1 MYQLVKRLQYENCWR
16 RFSKYYRRY
25 ESQISWC
32 FFVKGS
38 DGLAHV
44 TKVKYFT
51 KEKEKYINPDN
62 LKKYQKYLQS
72 NIIKNQDVK
81 DTTYKR
87 YEGLFRHFLMWLGEN
102 YGDLGLYSDEFM
114 ENAVDIMEGYIMFC
128 QETLLNHKKIINMKI
143 SAVSSFYIWSMKRGF
158 VKYHPFDGKLDRMKK
173 ANEEKVLT
181 SYFLTEDQV
190 QTIRREL
197 SENDKY
203 TIQEQILFEVSFDSA
218 NRIGALLRLQLS
230 KLDLDNNMFVNIR
243 EKEGY
248 RTQVVFGDVAKEL
261 IQEWLEMRKDD
272 YDHMEVDSLLINK
285 YNGEWKPMGEDAI
298 RNRMRKFG
306 EIVGISDYRPH
317 CQRKS
322 RLNLVYEETGDLA
335 LAAELANHKSTET
348 TRAFY
353 CRPKT
358 KAEVMDKINALKK
371 KSENAAVD
379 KAD

>member
-1 MYQLVKRLQYENCWR
+1 
-16 RFSKYYRRY
+16 
-25 ESQISWC
+25 
-32 FFVKGS
+32 
-38 DGLAHV
+38 
-44 TKVKYFT
+44 
-51 KEKEKYINPDN
+51 
-62 LKKYQKYLQS
+62 
-72 NIIKNQDVK
+72 
-81 DTTYKR
+81 
-87 YEGLFRHFLMWLGEN
+87 
-102 YGDLGLYSDEFM
+102 M

-158 VKYHPFDGKLDRMKK
+158 VKYHPFDVKLDRMKK

-197 SENDKY
+197 SENNKY

-230 KLDLDNNMFVNIR
+230 KLDIDNNMFVDIR

-261 IQEWLEMRKDD
+261 IQEWLEIRKND
-272 YDHMEVDSLLINK
+272 YDYLEVDSLLINK
-285 YNGEWKPMGEDAI
+285 YEGKWKPMGEDAI

-306 EIVGISDYRPH
+306 EIVGILDYRPH

-358 KAEVMDKINALKK
+358 KAEVMEKINALKK
-371 KSENAAVD
+371 KSGMDNKNAIED
-379 KAD
+379 

>member
-1 MYQLVKRLQYENCWR
+1 M
-16 RFSKYYRRY
+16 
-25 ESQISWC
+25 
-32 FFVKGS
+32 
-38 DGLAHV
+38 AHV

-51 KEKEKYINPDN
+51 KEKEKYINNDN
-62 LKKYQKYLQS
+62 WKKYKKYLQS

-102 YGDLGLYSDEFM
+102 YGDIGLYSDDFM

-143 SAVSSFYIWSMKRGF
+143 SSVSSFYIWSMKRGF

-181 SYFLTEDQV
+181 SYFLTEEQV
-190 QTIRREL
+190 QSIRREL

-203 TIQEQILFEVSFDSA
+203 SIQDQILFEVSFDSA

-230 KLDLDNNMFVNIR
+230 KLDIDNNMFVDIR

-248 RTQVVFGDVAKEL
+248 RTQVVFGNVAKEL
-261 IQEWLEMRKDD
+261 IQEWLEMRKHD
-272 YDHMEVDSLLINK
+272 YDCLEIDSLLINK
-285 YNGEWKPMGEDAI
+285 YKGIWKPMGEDAI

-306 EIVGISDYRPH
+306 EIVGISDFRPH

-358 KAEVMDKINALKK
+358 KAEVMNKINALKNK
-371 KSENAAVD
+371 NTGTNEEN
-379 KAD
+379 K

>member
-1 MYQLVKRLQYENCWR
+1 MRV
-16 RFSKYYRRY
+16 
-25 ESQISWC
+25 
-32 FFVKGS
+32 
-38 DGLAHV
+38 LAHV

-51 KEKEKYINPDN
+51 KDKEKYLNHDN
-62 LKKYQKYLQS
+62 WKKYQKYLQS

-128 QETLLNHKKIINMKI
+128 QEILLNHKKIINMKI

-203 TIQEQILFEVSFDSA
+203 SIQDQILFEVSFDSA

-230 KLDLDNNMFVNIR
+230 KLDIDNNMFVDIR

-248 RTQVVFGDVAKEL
+248 RTQVVFGNVAKEL
-261 IQEWLEMRKDD
+261 IQEWLEMRKND
-272 YDHMEVDSLLINK
+272 YDHLEVDSLLINK
-285 YNGEWKPMGEDAI
+285 YKGKWKPMGEDAI

-306 EIVGISDYRPH
+306 DIVGISDFRPH

-358 KAEVMDKINALKK
+358 KAEVMDKINALKSK
-371 KSENAAVD
+371 QSED
-379 KAD
+379 KTT

>member
-1 MYQLVKRLQYENCWR
+1 M
-16 RFSKYYRRY
+16 
-25 ESQISWC
+25 
-32 FFVKGS
+32 
-38 DGLAHV
+38 AHV
-44 TKVKYFT
+44 TKVKFFT

-181 SYFLTEDQV
+181 SYFLTENQV

-197 SENDKY
+197 SENDKF

-230 KLDLDNNMFVNIR
+230 KLDLNNNMFVDIR

-285 YNGEWKPMGEDAI
+285 YNGQWKPMGEDAI

-371 KSENAAVD
+371 KSANSAINKTD
-379 KAD
+379 

>member
-1 MYQLVKRLQYENCWR
+1 M
-16 RFSKYYRRY
+16 
-25 ESQISWC
+25 
-32 FFVKGS
+32 
-38 DGLAHV
+38 AHV

-51 KEKEKYINPDN
+51 KDKEKYLNPDN
-62 LKKYQKYLQS
+62 WKKYQKYLQS

-81 DTTYKR
+81 DSTYKR

-102 YGDLGLYSDEFM
+102 YEDLGLYSDEFM
-114 ENAVDIMEGYIMFC
+114 DNAVDIMEGYIMFC

-173 ANEEKVLT
+173 ANEEKVLN
-181 SYFLTEDQV
+181 SYFLTEEQV
-190 QTIRREL
+190 QKIRREL

-203 TIQEQILFEVSFDSA
+203 KIQDKILFEVSFDSA
-218 NRIGALLRLQLS
+218 NRIGALLKLQLS
-230 KLDLDNNMFVNIR
+230 KLDLDNNMFTDIR

-248 RTQVVFGDVAKEL
+248 RTQVVFGAVAKEL

-272 YDHMEVDSLLINK
+272 YDHLEVDSLLINK
-285 YNGEWKPMGEDAI
+285 YKGKWKPMGEDAI

-306 EIVGISDYRPH
+306 KIVGISDFRPH

-358 KAEVMDKINALKK
+358 KAEVMNKINALKNKNEQK
-371 KSENAAVD
+371 KIESE
-379 KAD
+379 

>member
-1 MYQLVKRLQYENCWR
+1 M
-16 RFSKYYRRY
+16 
-25 ESQISWC
+25 
-32 FFVKGS
+32 
-38 DGLAHV
+38 AHV

-51 KEKEKYINPDN
+51 KDKEKYIYPKNW
-62 LKKYQKYLQS
+62 KKYKKYLQS

-102 YGDLGLYSDEFM
+102 YGEIDLYSDEFM

-143 SAVSSFYIWSMKRGF
+143 SSVSSFYIWSMKRGYI
-158 VKYHPFDGKLDRMKK
+158 KYHPFDGKLDRMKK
-173 ANEEKVLT
+173 ANEEKILN

-190 QTIRREL
+190 QTIRKEL
-197 SENDKY
+197 AFNDKY
-203 TIQEQILFEVSFDSA
+203 SIQDQILFEVGFDSA
-218 NRIGALLRLQLS
+218 NRIGALLKLQLS
-230 KLDLDNNMFVNIR
+230 KLEIDKNMFVDIR

-248 RTQVVFGDVAKEL
+248 HTQVVFEDTAKEL
-261 IQEWLEMRKDD
+261 INEWLEMRKND
-272 YDHMEVDSLLINK
+272 YDKLQVDSLLIVK
-285 YNGEWKPMGEDAI
+285 YKGEWKPMGEDAI

-317 CQRKS
+317 CLRKT

-348 TRAFY
+348 TRSFY

-358 KAEVMDKINALKK
+358 KAEVMEKINALKIK
-371 KSENAAVD
+371 NNSSSKEDESVGSNS
-379 KAD
+379 

>member
-1 MYQLVKRLQYENCWR
+1 MVL
-16 RFSKYYRRY
+16 
-25 ESQISWC
+25 
-32 FFVKGS
+32 FVKGS
-38 DGLAHV
+38 DELAHV

-87 YEGLFRHFLMWLGEN
+87 YEGLFHHFLMWLGEN

-181 SYFLTEDQV
+181 SYFLTEKQV

-230 KLDLDNNMFVNIR
+230 KLDLDNNMFIDIR

-261 IQEWLEMRKDD
+261 IQEWLDMRKDG

-285 YNGEWKPMGEDAI
+285 YNGQWKPMGEDAI

-306 EIVGISDYRPH
+306 EIVGILDYRPH

-371 KSENAAVD
+371 KSKDVSEETTE
-379 KAD
+379 

>member
-1 MYQLVKRLQYENCWR
+1 ME
-16 RFSKYYRRY
+16 
-25 ESQISWC
+25 
-32 FFVKGS
+32 GS
-38 DGLAHV
+38 DKLAHV
-44 TKVKYFT
+44 TRVKYFT
-51 KEKEKYINPDN
+51 KDKEKYLNPDN
-62 LKKYQKYLQS
+62 WKKYQKYLQS

-87 YEGLFRHFLMWLGEN
+87 YKGLFRHFLMWLGEN

-158 VKYHPFDGKLDRMKK
+158 VKFHPFDGKLDRMKK

-181 SYFLTEDQV
+181 SYFLTEEQV
-190 QTIRREL
+190 QTIRRDL
-197 SENDKY
+197 SENDKF
-203 TIQEQILFEVSFDSA
+203 TIQDQILFEVSFDSA

-230 KLDLDNNMFVNIR
+230 KLDLDNNMFTDIR

-261 IQEWLEMRKDD
+261 IQEWLEMRKND
-272 YDHMEVDSLLINK
+272 YDNLTVDSLLINK
-285 YNGEWKPMGEDAI
+285 YNGAWKPMGEDAI

-306 EIVGISDYRPH
+306 EIVGISDFRPH

-358 KAEVMDKINALKK
+358 KAEVMDKINALKSK
-371 KSENAAVD
+371 QLENT
-379 KAD
+379 

>member
-1 MYQLVKRLQYENCWR
+1 M
-16 RFSKYYRRY
+16 
-25 ESQISWC
+25 
-32 FFVKGS
+32 
-38 DGLAHV
+38 AHV

-51 KEKEKYINPDN
+51 KDKEKYINPEN

-81 DTTYKR
+81 DTIYKR

-181 SYFLTEDQV
+181 SYFLTENQV

-197 SENDKY
+197 SENDKF

-230 KLDLDNNMFVNIR
+230 KLDLDNNMFVDIR

-248 RTQVVFGDVAKEL
+248 RIQVVFGDVAKEL
-261 IQEWLEMRKDD
+261 IQEWLEMRKED

-285 YNGEWKPMGEDAI
+285 YNGQWKPMGEDAI

-306 EIVGISDYRPH
+306 EIVGILDYRPH

-353 CRPKT
+353 CKPKT

-371 KSENAAVD
+371 KSVNAELD
-379 KAD
+379 KTD

>member
-1 MYQLVKRLQYENCWR
+1 MYQLVKRLQFENCWR
-16 RFSKYYRRY
+16 RFSKYYRRH

-197 SENDKY
+197 SENDKF

>member
-1 MYQLVKRLQYENCWR
+1 MV
-16 RFSKYYRRY
+16 
-25 ESQISWC
+25 

-38 DGLAHV
+38 DELAHV

-87 YEGLFRHFLMWLGEN
+87 YEGLFHHFLMWLGEN

-181 SYFLTEDQV
+181 SYFLTEKQV

-230 KLDLDNNMFVNIR
+230 KLDLDNNMFIDIR

-261 IQEWLEMRKDD
+261 IQEWLEMRKND

-285 YNGEWKPMGEDAI
+285 YNGQWKPMGEDAI

-306 EIVGISDYRPH
+306 EIVGILDYRPH

-371 KSENAAVD
+371 KSKDVSEETTE
-379 KAD
+379 

>member
-1 MYQLVKRLQYENCWR
+1 M
-16 RFSKYYRRY
+16 
-25 ESQISWC
+25 
-32 FFVKGS
+32 KGS

-143 SAVSSFYIWSMKRGF
+143 SAVSSFYIWYMKRGF
-158 VKYHPFDGKLDRMKK
+158 VKYNPFDGKLDRMKK

>member
-1 MYQLVKRLQYENCWR
+1 M
-16 RFSKYYRRY
+16 
-25 ESQISWC
+25 
-32 FFVKGS
+32 KGS
-38 DGLAHV
+38 DRLAHI

-51 KEKEKYINPDN
+51 KDKEKYINPDN
-62 LKKYQKYLQS
+62 WKKYKKYLQS

-181 SYFLTEDQV
+181 SYFLTEEQV

-203 TIQEQILFEVSFDSA
+203 SIQDQILFEVSFDSA

-230 KLDLDNNMFVNIR
+230 KLDLDNNMFVDIR

-261 IQEWLEMRKDD
+261 IHEWLEMRKDD
-272 YDHMEVDSLLINK
+272 YDHLEVDSLLINK
-285 YNGEWKPMGEDAI
+285 YKGAWKPMGEDAI

-306 EIVGISDYRPH
+306 EIVGLLDYRPH

-358 KAEVMDKINALKK
+358 KAEVMEKINAIKR
-371 KSENAAVD
+371 KSED
-379 KAD
+379 ISERFTK

>member
-1 MYQLVKRLQYENCWR
+1 M
-16 RFSKYYRRY
+16 
-25 ESQISWC
+25 
-32 FFVKGS
+32 
-38 DGLAHV
+38 AHV

-51 KEKEKYINPDN
+51 KEKERYINPDN

-102 YGDLGLYSDEFM
+102 YEDLGLYSDEFM

-181 SYFLTEDQV
+181 SYFLTEEQV

-230 KLDLDNNMFVNIR
+230 KLDLDNNMFIDIR

-248 RTQVVFGDVAKEL
+248 RTQVVFGDAAKEL

-371 KSENAAVD
+371 KSANAIVN

>member
-1 MYQLVKRLQYENCWR
+1 M
-16 RFSKYYRRY
+16 
-25 ESQISWC
+25 
-32 FFVKGS
+32 KGS
-38 DGLAHV
+38 DKLAHV
-44 TKVKYFT
+44 TRVKYFT
-51 KEKEKYINPDN
+51 KDKEKYLNPDN
-62 LKKYQKYLQS
+62 WKKYQKYLQS
-72 NIIKNQDVK
+72 NVIKNQDVK

-114 ENAVDIMEGYIMFC
+114 ENAVDIMECYIMFC

-181 SYFLTEDQV
+181 SYFLTEEQV
-190 QTIRREL
+190 QSIRREL
-197 SENDKY
+197 SENDKF
-203 TIQEQILFEVSFDSA
+203 TIQDEILFEVSFDSA

-230 KLDLDNNMFVNIR
+230 KLDLDNNMFIDIR

-248 RTQVVFGDVAKEL
+248 RTQVVFGNVAKEL
-261 IQEWLEMRKDD
+261 IQEWLEIRKND
-272 YDHMEVDSLLINK
+272 YDNLTVDSLLINK
-285 YNGEWKPMGEDAI
+285 YKGIWKPMGEDAI

-306 EIVGISDYRPH
+306 EIVGISDFRPH

-358 KAEVMDKINALKK
+358 KAEVMDKINALKSK
-371 KSENAAVD
+371 QLEKT
-379 KAD
+379 

>member
-1 MYQLVKRLQYENCWR
+1 MLLFGFE
-16 RFSKYYRRY
+16 
-25 ESQISWC
+25 
-32 FFVKGS
+32 KGS
-38 DGLAHV
+38 DKLAHV

-51 KEKEKYINPDN
+51 KDKEKYINSDN
-62 LKKYQKYLQS
+62 WKKYQKYIQS
-72 NIIKNQDVK
+72 NVIKNTDVK

-102 YGDLGLYSDEFM
+102 YGDLGLYSDDFM

-197 SENDKY
+197 SANDKF

-230 KLDLDNNMFVNIR
+230 KLDLDNNMFVDIR

-261 IQEWLEMRKDD
+261 IQEWLEMRKED

-285 YNGEWKPMGEDAI
+285 YNGQWKPMGEDAI

-306 EIVGISDYRPH
+306 EIVGILDYRPH

-371 KSENAAVD
+371 KSVNAALD
-379 KAD
+379 KTD